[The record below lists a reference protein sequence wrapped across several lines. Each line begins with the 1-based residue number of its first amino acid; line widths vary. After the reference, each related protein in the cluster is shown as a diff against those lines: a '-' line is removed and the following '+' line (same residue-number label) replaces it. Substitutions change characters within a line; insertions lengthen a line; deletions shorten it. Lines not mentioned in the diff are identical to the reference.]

1 MFDDRLSLR
10 KLEVFLAF
18 LRTENIAKTAE
29 DLGTAAVSVHRA
41 LHTLE
46 ETIQCPLFTRKG
58 RQLQP
63 LPTAREFAKYAQDLI
78 ARMHEAVEE
87 TRRVGGFEQKRMRLG
102 SLYSLSVR
110 TVPNLILGMKY
121 RRPELEFELV
131 KGSNKSLLAKLEENK
146 LDAIVIATSGEEIDE
161 RKNIVIKLFDDDL
174 FLAAPSDYKGRK
186 KDADLKDLHFAK
198 WVTLQEGF
206 ATFDGFVDAFRQTGK
221 TPEIVAKVND
231 IFSMVSFVQA
241 GLGFALLPGRMQ
253 PVFES
258 TVKLITLAEPYRI
271 RQTVGI
277 VFKKT
282 HEHEANFLALAA
294 EARMYGRSRSG
305 TPLPLPLPH

>member
-29 DLGTAAVSVHRA
+29 DLGTAAVSVQRA

-46 ETIQCPLFTRKG
+46 ETIQCPLFIRKG

-63 LPTAREFAKYAQDLI
+63 LPTAREFAKYAHDLI
-78 ARMHEAVEE
+78 AKMHEAVEE

-102 SLYSLSVR
+102 GLYSLSIR
-110 TVPNLILGMKY
+110 TVPNLIIGMKY
-121 RRPELEFELV
+121 RKPELEFELV
-131 KGSNKSLLAKLEENK
+131 MGSNKSLLAKLEENK

-174 FLAAPSDYKGRK
+174 FLAAPSDYKGHK
-186 KDADLKDLHFAK
+186 KDADLKDLRFAK

-231 IFSMVSFVQA
+231 IFS
-241 GLGFALLPGRMQ
+241 
-253 PVFES
+253 
-258 TVKLITLAEPYRI
+258 T
-271 RQTVGI
+271 
-277 VFKKT
+277 
-282 HEHEANFLALAA
+282 
-294 EARMYGRSRSG
+294 
-305 TPLPLPLPH
+305 

>member
-1 MFDDRLSLR
+1 MIGPFRKVRSLAR
-10 KLEVFLAF
+10 VKKYVRRSTFIAKAGSVSAF

-121 RRPELEFELV
+121 RRQ
-131 KGSNKSLLAKLEENK
+131 SLNLSL
-146 LDAIVIATSGEEIDE
+146 
-161 RKNIVIKLFDDDL
+161 
-174 FLAAPSDYKGRK
+174 
-186 KDADLKDLHFAK
+186 
-198 WVTLQEGF
+198 
-206 ATFDGFVDAFRQTGK
+206 
-221 TPEIVAKVND
+221 
-231 IFSMVSFVQA
+231 
-241 GLGFALLPGRMQ
+241 
-253 PVFES
+253 
-258 TVKLITLAEPYRI
+258 
-271 RQTVGI
+271 
-277 VFKKT
+277 
-282 HEHEANFLALAA
+282 
-294 EARMYGRSRSG
+294 
-305 TPLPLPLPH
+305 

>member
-131 KGSNKSLLAKLEENK
+131 MGSNKSLLAKLEENK

-186 KDADLKDLHFAK
+186 KDVDLKDLHFAK
-198 WVTLQEGF
+198 WVTLQEVF
-206 ATFDGFVDAFRQTGK
+206 ATLDGEEGFCPAKKVDVKDTTGAGDAFFAGAVIGQTYGK
-221 TPEIVAKVND
+221 TMMESCEIGTRLAASVITTGENVCPRYLPSEFGLD
-231 IFSMVSFVQA
+231 VS
-241 GLGFALLPGRMQ
+241 ALDDAQ
-253 PVFES
+253 
-258 TVKLITLAEPYRI
+258 
-271 RQTVGI
+271 
-277 VFKKT
+277 
-282 HEHEANFLALAA
+282 LAL
-294 EARMYGRSRSG
+294 E
-305 TPLPLPLPH
+305 L

>member
-131 KGSNKSLLAKLEENK
+131 MGSNKSLLAKLEENK

-174 FLAAPSDYKGRK
+174 FLAAPSDYKGCK

-206 ATFDGFVDAFRQTGK
+206 ATLDGFVDAFRQTGK

-231 IFSMVSFVQA
+231 QW
-241 GLGFALLPGRMQ
+241 
-253 PVFES
+253 
-258 TVKLITLAEPYRI
+258 
-271 RQTVGI
+271 
-277 VFKKT
+277 
-282 HEHEANFLALAA
+282 
-294 EARMYGRSRSG
+294 
-305 TPLPLPLPH
+305 